1 MIVKTRM
8 QRERE
13 RHEAKAA
20 VLIAQAARSAHEK
33 TLRYGE
39 RSTRSPR
46 TPRHTRGLFMLRT
59 TVDTAQRATSCETH
73 CTRSW
78 RRWDFSWKTR
88 H

>member
-39 RSTRSPR
+39 RSTHSPR
-46 TPRHTRGLFMLRT
+46 TPRHTRGQCSLM
-59 TVDTAQRATSCETH
+59 TH
-73 CTRSW
+73 ELMALHVVPVHVAYYR
-78 RRWDFSWKTR
+78 
-88 H
+88 